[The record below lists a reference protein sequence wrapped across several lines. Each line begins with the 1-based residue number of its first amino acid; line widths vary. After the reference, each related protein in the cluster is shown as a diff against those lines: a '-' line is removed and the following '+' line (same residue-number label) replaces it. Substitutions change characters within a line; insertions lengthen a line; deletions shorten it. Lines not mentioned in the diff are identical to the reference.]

1 MSSYVKISKDGN
13 EKSYL
18 LTNEFNKPYMHISG
32 SILPLTTNTTNG
44 LHLKIS
50 IGGG

>member
-1 MSSYVKISKDGN
+1 MSYLKI
-13 EKSYL
+13 EKNNTTKEYL
-18 LTNEFNKPYMHISG
+18 LTDSFNKPYMHISG